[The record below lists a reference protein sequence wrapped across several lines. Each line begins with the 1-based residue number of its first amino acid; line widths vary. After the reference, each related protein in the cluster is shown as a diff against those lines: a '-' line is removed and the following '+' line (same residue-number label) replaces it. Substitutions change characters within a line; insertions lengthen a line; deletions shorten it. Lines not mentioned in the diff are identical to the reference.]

1 MVKFDINYE
10 FKILYSMGIVGAST
24 LGDLLLQSKLITEE
38 QLLEALTAQ
47 KRDRQKLS
55 TVLLNLKFIS
65 EENLTLVLSKQ
76 FGVPPVNIA
85 ATAIDKSSIKL
96 VPYETAKRYLIIPL
110 SYGGG
115 ELKLAVADPSN
126 NFAIDHIRFLTGMKV
141 RLYVAS
147 EAAIM
152 TAIES
157 NYPEKDKADAVR
169 RQPAARPVAGRPTT
183 TSTGFGENEEKNNG
197 SDDQTFIQEMNYVVD
212 DTKNQDFD
220 FAEEK
225 GFIEE
230 DLSKVIGS
238 ALEEI
243 TVIEEEEDILG
254 RVDVDA
260 PIIKLVNNM
269 MFNALKSRA
278 SDIHI
283 EPSEEVLRV
292 RYRVDG
298 VLHPGLRLPTKIK
311 NAIISRV
318 KIMAHLDISER
329 RLPQDGRI
337 KLKFGKKKEVD
348 FRVST
353 LPTLWGEKVVLRI
366 LDKSSLQLDLT
377 KLGFDQKP
385 LDDFLEAVEKPYGM
399 ILVTGPTGSGKTTT
413 LYSALGRLN
422 KTGVNIMTAEDPVE
436 YNFFGINQVQMK
448 EEIGLTFAS
457 ALRSFL
463 RQDPDIIMV
472 GEIRDFETAEIAVK
486 AALTGHLVLSTL
498 HTNDAPSTI
507 TRLVNMGIEP
517 FLVSSSVILIAAQ
530 RLARKVCPNCKEEQ
544 KLSDAALIKIGFPQD
559 EIGKF
564 KCYRGA
570 GCSHCNNTGYRGRL
584 ALYEIMPMKDGLKEL
599 VLQGAS
605 GTDIKREALSQGM
618 ATLRMSGIRKVIEG
632 MTTVDEI
639 LRVTFED

>member
-1 MVKFDINYE
+1 
-10 FKILYSMGIVGAST
+10 MGIVGASS
-24 LGDLLLQSKLITEE
+24 LGELLLQSKLITEE
-38 QLLEALTAQ
+38 QLLEALTIH
-47 KRDRQKLS
+47 KRERVKLS
-55 TVLLNLKFIS
+55 SVLLSLNYIS
-65 EENLTLVLSKQ
+65 EESLTMVLSKQ

-85 ATAIDKSSIKL
+85 ATSIDKAATRLI
-96 VPYETAKRYLIIPL
+96 PYETAKRYQIMPL
-110 SYGGG
+110 SYSNG
-115 ELKLAVADPSN
+115 ELKIAIADPSN
-126 NFAIDHIRFLTGMKV
+126 NFAIDHIRFLTSMKL
-141 RLYVAS
+141 RLYVAAES
-147 EAAIM
+147 AIVE
-152 TAIES
+152 AIEA
-157 NYPEKDKADAVR
+157 NYSLKDKTDMIR
-169 RQPAARPVAGRPTT
+169 RPPAARPTQEKAAPPAETAAAGAAPQKKN
-183 TSTGFGENEEKNNG
+183 GEESAFIHELNYITD
-197 SDDQTFIQEMNYVVD
+197 SDTASDVD
-212 DTKNQDFD
+212 FH
-220 FAEEK
+220 EEK
-225 GFIEE
+225 GFVEE

-238 ALEEI
+238 ALDEI
-243 TVIEEEEDILG
+243 TVIEEEEDIHG
-254 RVDVDA
+254 KIDVDA
-260 PIIKLVNNM
+260 PIIKLVNNILFSAM
-269 MFNALKSRA
+269 KSRA

-283 EPSEEVLRV
+283 EPSEDMLRV

-298 VLHPGLRLPTKIK
+298 VLHSGLRLPVKIK
-311 NAIISRV
+311 NAITSRV

-353 LPTLWGEKVVLRI
+353 LPTLFGEKVVLRI

-377 KLGFDQKP
+377 KLGFDKAP
-385 LDDFLEAVEKPYGM
+385 LDDFLDALEKPYGM

-463 RQDPDIIMV
+463 RQDPDIVMV
-472 GEIRDFETAEIAVK
+472 GEMRDFETAEIAVK

-530 RLARKVCPNCKEEQ
+530 RLARKICPNCKTEQ
-544 KLSDAALIKIGFPQD
+544 SISDAALIKLGAPQD

-564 KCYRGA
+564 KCYKGA
-570 GCSHCNNTGYRGRL
+570 GCSSCNNTGYRGRV
-584 ALYEIMPMKDGLKEL
+584 ALYEVMPVKDELKEL
-599 VLQGAS
+599 ILQGAS
-605 GTDIKREALSQGM
+605 GLDIKREALRQGM
-618 ATLRMSGIRKVIEG
+618 STLRMSGIRRVMDG
-632 MTTVDEI
+632 TTSLEEI
-639 LRVTFED
+639 MRVTFED